1 MRSHTPGVIARAL
14 LMATL
19 VVMPALLLPDIDADT
34 EQMMLILAL
43 LAGGMTFIEYSARYP
58 SIVEFRFAPPFNRL
72 RFFTLAAILVGLSL
86 MMRGQEAPGPVIAV
100 LRQLSDG
107 LGAAV
112 DFPFSPIRLMVLIV
126 PPEADLPLVM
136 DMRRAAGLSYTASL
150 VMVLIFLTLVRFD
163 RWPRHHE
170 GFNVWINLPLFD
182 PTGGGDVVLRLRRD
196 AGLNLV
202 LGFLLPFLIPVILQM
217 ASGLIDPLSIS
228 NPHSLIWTTTAWAF
242 LPASLLMRGIAIQR
256 VAAMIEEKRRRTYA
270 AQGLAGAEEAV
281 QHA

>member
-1 MRSHTPGVIARAL
+1 MRLQTPGVITRAIL
-14 LMATL
+14 TATL
-19 VVMPALLLPDIDADT
+19 VVMPALLLPGTDADT
-34 EQMMLILAL
+34 AQMVLVLAL
-43 LAGGMTFIEYSARYP
+43 LAGGLTFLEYNSRYP
-58 SIVEFRFAPPFNRL
+58 SIIEFRFAPPFNRL
-72 RFFTLAAILVGLSL
+72 RFFTLAAILVALSL
-86 MMRGQEAPGPVIAV
+86 MMRGPEAPGPAIAL
-100 LRQLSDG
+100 LREMSDG

-126 PPEADLPLVM
+126 PPDADLALGL

-150 VMVLIFLTLVRFD
+150 VMVLVFLTLVRLD

-182 PTGGGDVVLRLRRD
+182 PTGGGDVVHRLRRD

-217 ASGLIDPLSIS
+217 ASGLIDPVSIAK
-228 NPHSLIWTTTAWAF
+228 PHSLIWTTTAWAF

-256 VAAMIEEKRRRTYA
+256 VAAMIDAKRRRTCA